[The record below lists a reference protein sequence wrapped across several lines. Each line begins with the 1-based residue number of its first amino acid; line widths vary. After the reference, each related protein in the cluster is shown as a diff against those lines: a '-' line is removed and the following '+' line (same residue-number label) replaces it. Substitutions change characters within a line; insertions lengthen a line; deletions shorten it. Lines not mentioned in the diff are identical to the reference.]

1 MNLETLEAKIAA
13 LETENQAL
21 RERIAELER
30 RWGID
35 SQTSSKPPSSDGL
48 KKKNAHRTRSLRPKS
63 QRPTGGQKGHQGQTL
78 KQVSEPDKI
87 INHGAT
93 DCCCCCGC
101 DVSNEQVLSVF
112 KRQVFDIPEPR
123 IEVTEH
129 QVEVKQCPQCQQK
142 IQGAF
147 PPEVK
152 APVQYGVR
160 IKAVSA
166 YLQHQHFIPEDRLS
180 EALEDLYGCRMSPGT
195 IANTSKSLAQK
206 LSGVVEQLAALVK
219 AAPVKYLDETGFR
232 ISGKTQW
239 LHVVSTETA
248 TWYRPAAKRKDL
260 EPLEGMIGRVIHDH
274 WKSYF
279 KLEGVSHGLCN
290 AHHLRELKALEEIE
304 QESWAKSMKKLLNLA
319 NKYRHRY
326 PETIPKPILIR
337 LNELYESILH
347 RGLSF
352 HESQPPLTRKSNRG
366 RVKRRVGHN
375 LLLRL
380 KDYASDVL
388 RFLIEPDVPF
398 TNNQAE
404 RDLRMMKCKQKISGC
419 FRAFDHALDFAN
431 IRSVLSTARK
441 QNLNLLDVL
450 IQALS
455 DQLPVFS

>member
-1 MNLETLEAKIAA
+1 MSLKEKEQKIIA
-13 LETENQAL
+13 LEKENQAL

-30 RWGID
+30 RLGID

-48 KKKNAHRTRSLRPKS
+48 KKKNTHRTRSLRSKG
-63 QRPTGGQKGHQGQTL
+63 QRKTGGQKGHRGQTL
-78 KQVSEPDKI
+78 EQVSEPDTIVK
-87 INHGAT
+87 HLAADSCSG
-93 DCCCCCGC
+93 CGC
-101 DVSNEQVLSVF
+101 DLSQEKVVSVL
-112 KRQVFDIPEPR
+112 KRQVFDIPEPK

-129 QVEVKQCPQCQQK
+129 RVEVKQCPQCFQR
-142 IQGAF
+142 IQGSF
-147 PPEVK
+147 PDQVK

-180 EALEDLYGCRMSPGT
+180 EALQDLFACPMTPGT

-206 LSGVVEQLAALVK
+206 ISPLIDQLASDVK
-219 AAPVKYLDETGFR
+219 SAPVKHLDETGFR

-239 LHVVSTETA
+239 LQVVSTETA

-260 EPLEGMIGRVIHDH
+260 DPLVGITGRVIHDH
-274 WKSYF
+274 WKCYF
-279 KLEGVSHGLCN
+279 QLEGVSHGLCN

-304 QESWAKSMKKLLNLA
+304 QESWAFSMKKLLTLA

-326 PETIPKPILIR
+326 PETIPKPIVIR
-337 LNELYESILH
+337 LTQLYESILH
-347 RGLSF
+347 RGLRF

-380 KDYASDVL
+380 EDYASDVL
-388 RFLIEPDVPF
+388 RFLFEPDVPF

-404 RDLRMMKCKQKISGC
+404 RDLRMMKCKQRCDPAPLQGARE
-419 FRAFDHALDFAN
+419 RAPREEDFWL
-431 IRSVLSTARK
+431 LS
-441 QNLNLLDVL
+441 
-450 IQALS
+450 
-455 DQLPVFS
+455 FF